1 MNLVRILLFLIS
13 FSIYSQTDS
22 LKINK
27 KKNYFVKDIFLV
39 GDVFGLSKS
48 LFTNQTKIS
57 AMTTFRFHKS
67 LHAVMEAGYHSGTY
81 DKLNWEVTGKG
92 IYIKPGVLYFFSEDH
107 QNKNNGF
114 YTGLK
119 LGFANFYQTI
129 HQFPIYGQEF
139 NNQTVK
145 ISYGSNP
152 TEQIAVLFFEIP
164 LGARVQL
171 GKSKFYL
178 QSELQTKVNI
188 SDKNSEGIE
197 SLFIPGVGKNN
208 ASINFDLFAGIGYE
222 F

>member
-13 FSIYSQTDS
+13 FSVYSQVDS

-27 KKNYFVKDIFLV
+27 KSNYYVKDIFLV
-39 GDVFGLSKS
+39 ADVFGLSKVI
-48 LFTNQTKIS
+48 FTNQTKIS
-57 AMTTFRFHKS
+57 ALTTFRFKKS
-67 LHAVMEAGYHSGTY
+67 LHAVVEAGFHSGIY
-81 DKLNWEVTGKG
+81 DKLNWNVNGKG
-92 IYIKPGVLYFFSEDH
+92 LYIKPGILYFFSEDY
-107 QNKNNGF
+107 QDKNSGF

-119 LGFANFYQTI
+119 LGFSNFSQTI
-129 HQFPIYGQEF
+129 NQYPIYGQEF
-139 NNQTVK
+139 NNESVK
-145 ISYGSNP
+145 INYGNLP
-152 TEQIAVLFFEIP
+152 TEQVNVFFFELP

-188 SDKNSEGIE
+188 SDKNKDEIE

-208 ASINFDLFAGIGYE
+208 AAINFDLFAGVGYK

>member
-13 FSIYSQTDS
+13 FFVYSQTDT

-27 KKNYFVKDIFLV
+27 RSNYKIKDLFVNADI
-39 GDVFGLSKS
+39 FGLSKKI
-48 LFTNQTKIS
+48 FTNQTKIS
-57 AMTTFRFHKS
+57 AMTTLRFKKS
-67 LHAVMEAGYHSGTY
+67 LHAVIEVGYHSGTY
-81 DKLNWEVTGKG
+81 DKLNWNVNGKG
-92 IYIKPGVLYFFSEDH
+92 IYIKPGVLYFFSEDY

-119 LGFANFYQTI
+119 LGFTNFSQTI
-129 HQFPIYGQEF
+129 NQYPIYGQDF
-139 NNQTVK
+139 NNQTIK
-145 ISYGSNP
+145 INYRSLP
-152 TEQIAVLFFEIP
+152 AEQITVFFFEIP

-171 GKSKFYL
+171 GNSKFYL

-208 ASINFDLFAGIGYE
+208 ASINFDLFAGIGYK